1 MKSQGMVL
9 VIYVINQET
18 IHTCVAEEFL
28 NTHNFSLHA
37 KHIFPGKLDRI
48 WFSFSTWKY
57 VK

>member
-37 KHIFPGKLDRI
+37 KHVFPGKLDRI
-48 WFSFSTWKY
+48 
-57 VK
+57 